1 MNPNDQ
7 INQNRQG
14 TGLNKDI
21 LQGQWRQFRGN
32 IKERW
37 GDLTDDE
44 MTQAEGNW
52 DKLVG
57 FIQQRYG
64 ETRENI
70 ERELSRLLEG
80 GKVQSR

>member
-1 MNPNDQ
+1 MNHNDMSQ
-7 INQNRQG
+7 ERQD

-21 LQGQWRQFRGN
+21 LQGQWRQIRGN

-44 MTQAEGNW
+44 MTQAEGSW

-57 FIQQRYG
+57 IIQQRYG

-70 ERELSRLLEG
+70 EQELSRLLEG
-80 GKVQSR
+80 GKTSAR